1 MKKKRREK
9 RVTQPPKLAL
19 FAAEIAGNS
28 GAFVELF

>member
-9 RVTQPPKLAL
+9 KSYTAPEIGP